1 MSTIAAPQPTAP
13 RAPALTPLPRAVT
26 LMDIANALKPGQCLT
41 VNGVTWDEYWRTV
54 LWRDEYRTHSVRLT
68 FDRGELSVM
77 VITNQHERFKR
88 VLDLMIVSWI
98 VGTGGEYV
106 PSGELTHHRDDL
118 ERGFEPDDCYYVQ
131 NWQKVTGTREID
143 FKKDPPPDLMIEI
156 EVSRTVVSRLGT
168 IAAFKIPEVWRYDGE
183 RITPLAFQPDGTYA
197 EVTAS
202 TVLPGFPFAE
212 AAAEL
217 TRAAALCAGYGELG
231 RLFRA
236 FAAKHSAPP
245 AAPTAPNT

>member
-1 MSTIAAPQPTAP
+1 MSTIAAPQPAAP

-41 VNGVTWDEYWRTV
+41 VNGVTWDEYWRMV

-77 VITNQHERFKR
+77 VVTNEHERLKKY
-88 VLDLMIVSWI
+88 LDQFLQMWLEATNTS
-98 VGTGGEYV
+98 YL
-106 PSGELTHHRDDL
+106 PSGELTHHRDDT
-118 ERGFEPDDCYYVQ
+118 ERGFEPDECYYVQ

-143 FKKDPPPDLMIEI
+143 FKKDPPPDLLIEV
-156 EVSRTVVSRLGT
+156 EVSRTVVSRLSV

-183 RITPLAFQPDGTYA
+183 RITPLALQLNGTYA

-202 TVLPGFPFAE
+202 TVLPGFPFAA

-217 TRAAALCAGYGELG
+217 TRALASHDDFGTI
-231 RLFRA
+231 RRRFRA
-236 FAAKHSAPP
+236 VAVAHAAAP
-245 AAPTAPNT
+245 AAPNT